1 MNKIF
6 FIFLLLIYIFNTY
19 IVQTSRLNTC
29 QLPKKCVIYRV
40 AINMFEIG
48 QKQTAYGISCHSDV
62 IDELNFTQSINF
74 YNNSKC
80 KLDER
85 NLKLFSFRSMSN
97 QKPFRMFSKP
107 SLFKYASKFGVEFS
121 FQIVLIRH
129 SGFIIEQFEQHD
141 KSNSDVPTPTL
152 PFRQINEIVLY
163 HSNIKLYLN
172 RNRPVLACQELIR
185 ENLTLPR
192 GIFQPP
198 KQLAYGKFTLDTCKF
213 AKNLCPLMF
222 ASSQIGQLVIK
233 YMKDTLLVTNI
244 LRFSH
249 LDSRLE

>member
-1 MNKIF
+1 
-6 FIFLLLIYIFNTY
+6 
-19 IVQTSRLNTC
+19 
-29 QLPKKCVIYRV
+29 
-40 AINMFEIG
+40 MFEIG
-48 QKQTAYGISCHSDV
+48 QKQIAYGIACHSNV
-62 IDELNFTQSINF
+62 IDELNFTQSITF

-85 NLKLFSFRSMSN
+85 NLKLFSFRSSSN

-107 SLFKYASKFGVEFS
+107 SLFKYASKFGVQFS

-129 SGFIIEQFEQHD
+129 RGFIIEQLQEHD
-141 KSNSDVPTPTL
+141 NKPNSDVDVPPPKLL
-152 PFRQINEIVLY
+152 PVRQLNEIVLY
-163 HSNIKLYLN
+163 YSNIKLYMD
-172 RNRPVLACQELIR
+172 RNRPVLSCQELIR
-185 ENLTLPR
+185 ENLTSPR

-198 KQLAYGKFTLDTCKF
+198 KHLAYGKFTLDTCKF

-233 YMKDTLLVTNI
+233 YMSDTLLVTNI

-249 LDSRLE
+249 LDSRFE